1 MKKLRANVSLT
12 TVLVTSAIII
22 LSSITVILNVIDM
35 SRNSRNNMMYELNSM
50 RSDSCIEESMHR
62 IKYNPNFTG
71 TVSITFSN
79 GNCESIV
86 SIDPGNPNIR
96 ILALTAQTDD
106 YYFSI
111 TKKADI
117 SQSPI
122 YIFN

>member
-1 MKKLRANVSLT
+1 MRKLKANVSLT

-22 LSSITVILNVIDM
+22 LGSITVILNVVDM
-35 SRNSRNNMMYELNSM
+35 SRNSKNNMMYELNSM

-62 IKYNPNFTG
+62 IKYNPSFTG
-71 TVSITFSN
+71 TVTITFED
-79 GNCESIV
+79 GNCQSVV
-86 SIDPGNPNIR
+86 SIDPVDPNIR
-96 ILALTAQTDD
+96 ILALTAQIDD